1 MSELSINSIQPEG
14 SKLEYIGLSEND
26 RIKLHKAAT
35 AFEAM
40 MLKQLL
46 KSTSS
51 KETRGMFGGG
61 MAEEFF
67 ADHLNNERA
76 KSMAE
81 SGGFGVAAM
90 IEAEILRSYE
100 SRLKPESPHADKVN
114 DGVKKRQAQ
123 SSYGS
128 HD

>member
-1 MSELSINSIQPEG
+1 
-14 SKLEYIGLSEND
+14 
-26 RIKLHKAAT
+26 
-35 AFEAM
+35 
-40 MLKQLL
+40 
-46 KSTSS
+46 
-51 KETRGMFGGG
+51 MFGGG

-81 SGGFGVAAM
+81 AGGFGVAAM
-90 IEAEILRSYE
+90 IEEEILRSYE
-100 SRLKPESPHADKVN
+100 SRLKPESIHADKVN
-114 DGVKKRQAQ
+114 VEVKKRQAQ

>member
-1 MSELSINSIQPEG
+1 MSDLSINSIHPEG
-14 SKLEYIGLSEND
+14 SKLEYVGLSEAD

-46 KSTSS
+46 KSTNS
-51 KETRGMFGGG
+51 KVTRGMFGGG

-76 KSMAE
+76 TSMAE
-81 SGGFGVAAM
+81 AGGFGVAAM
-90 IEAEILRSYE
+90 IEAEILQSYE
-100 SRLKPESPHADKVN
+100 SRLKPENLHADKVN
-114 DGVKKRQAQ
+114 EEVKKRQAQ
-123 SSYGS
+123 SSYGNN
-128 HD
+128 D